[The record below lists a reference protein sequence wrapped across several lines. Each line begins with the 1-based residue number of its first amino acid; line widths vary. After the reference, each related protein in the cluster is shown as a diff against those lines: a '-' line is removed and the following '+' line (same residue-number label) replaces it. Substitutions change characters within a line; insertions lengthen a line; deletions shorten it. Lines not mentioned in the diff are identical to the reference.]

1 MKDNSFSNFIRNGT
15 PEKKKEVYN
24 DVINES
30 IQDQKQ
36 SMTSTIEK
44 EGNLL
49 PHNTTEELT
58 EQHLNSIKILQA
70 KIGYSGTAQEFI
82 KSVEYFLKDIAT
94 TSHNLALQQV
104 VEVLKRE
111 KDAYELA
118 YKKIPNET
126 SYPVRI
132 DQIDD
137 LQSII
142 TSLQK
147 E

>member
-24 DVINES
+24 EVINES

-44 EGNLL
+44 ESNLL
-49 PHNTTEELT
+49 PHNTTEEIVNHVQDLLPYP
-58 EQHLNSIKILQA
+58 EHKLNSKGKEILSRKIEQY
-70 KIGYSGTAQEFI
+70 G
-82 KSVEYFLKDIAT
+82 DNR
-94 TSHNLALQQV
+94 HNLALQQV

>member
-1 MKDNSFSNFIRNGT
+1 MD
-15 PEKKKEVYN
+15 
-24 DVINES
+24 
-30 IQDQKQ
+30 
-36 SMTSTIEK
+36 STIEK
-44 EGNLL
+44 EGNSL
-49 PHNTTEELT
+49 PHNTTEEWEEEFNNTHGLGLYT
-58 EQHLNSIKILQA
+58 SEYGYVHKIPNYEAIKQFIS
-70 KIGYSGTAQEFI
+70 KIYN
-82 KSVEYFLKDIAT
+82 KDIDIDEIKKE
-94 TSHNLALQQV
+94 SHNLALQQV

>member
-1 MKDNSFSNFIRNGT
+1 M
-15 PEKKKEVYN
+15 
-24 DVINES
+24 ES
-30 IQDQKQ
+30 
-36 SMTSTIEK
+36 T
-44 EGNLL
+44 
-49 PHNTTEELT
+49 HNTTEEVG
-58 EQHLNSIKILQA
+58 KILQSFVEQFPHD
-70 KIGYSGTAQEFI
+70 KLGYYPEHDLPSRHHPETGECISCPIQGSYTEDIYWFME
-82 KSVEYFLKDIAT
+82 KKLKEYGDYR
-94 TSHNLALQQV
+94 HNLALQQV